1 MMTASH
7 IRRRWLTGLVVGLAF
22 GVGTLVGGTVIGA
35 LGIVSVALLAA
46 GPPRAAGLGATLL
59 GFGGA
64 WFALLLSAE
73 GRCGPGCEYPFL
85 GPWLLIAGAAV
96 TIGLALTWA
105 AWWAR

>member
-1 MMTASH
+1 MMTASD

-46 GPPRAAGLGATLL
+46 GPPRAA
-59 GFGGA
+59 
-64 WFALLLSAE
+64 
-73 GRCGPGCEYPFL
+73 
-85 GPWLLIAGAAV
+85 
-96 TIGLALTWA
+96 IGLALTWA